1 MMEVSKKTFDTSFP
15 LSTEAVGVF
24 RYLVWPER
32 APSRQKQDRRGPR
45 LPAGR
50 KGHNMNETSSSGSL
64 ALWAGSFNHCEVKI
78 DIQRGLWYQKY
89 DQKQCGGI
97 RMEQETKEYLERLL
111 VGLTTKEDLEK
122 LRQETKSNLRQ
133 LKEESKNQI
142 LEWKQEV
149 KAELEQT
156 RKGEVG
162 QTDPM
167 QKEFRDGIQELKVET
182 QSALD
187 QSFQKIE
194 TLLQEIKEVRET
206 PSSDARQGPSIEVS
220 GLKDGIESLKE
231 GIKEVAE
238 EIVYIKEMMKDGF
251 VEVQTELGSMMRFS
265 YADLE
270 RKFNAL
276 EARIKALEK
285 MVFP

>member
-1 MMEVSKKTFDTSFP
+1 M
-15 LSTEAVGVF
+15 
-24 RYLVWPER
+24 R
-32 APSRQKQDRRGPR
+32 
-45 LPAGR
+45 
-50 KGHNMNETSSSGSL
+50 
-64 ALWAGSFNHCEVKI
+64 
-78 DIQRGLWYQKY
+78 
-89 DQKQCGGI
+89 GI
-97 RMEQETKEYLERLL
+97 RMDQETKEYLERILM
-111 VGLTTKEDLEK
+111 GLTTKEDLEK

-133 LKEESKNQI
+133 LKEENKNQI
-142 LEWKQEV
+142 FEWNQEM
-149 KAELEQT
+149 KADLEQMK
-156 RKGEVG
+156 KGEAE

-167 QKEFRDGIQELKVET
+167 RKEFRDGMQELKVET

-194 TLLQEIKEVRET
+194 TLLQEIKEAGET
-206 PSSDARQGPSIEVS
+206 PSSEARQGPSIEVS
-220 GLKDGIESLKE
+220 GLKDGIESLRE
-231 GIKEVAE
+231 GIKEVTE
-238 EIVYIKEMMKDGF
+238 EILCIKEKMKDGF

>member
-1 MMEVSKKTFDTSFP
+1 M
-15 LSTEAVGVF
+15 
-24 RYLVWPER
+24 R
-32 APSRQKQDRRGPR
+32 
-45 LPAGR
+45 
-50 KGHNMNETSSSGSL
+50 
-64 ALWAGSFNHCEVKI
+64 
-78 DIQRGLWYQKY
+78 
-89 DQKQCGGI
+89 GI
-97 RMEQETKEYLERLL
+97 RMDQETKEYLERILM
-111 VGLTTKEDLEK
+111 GLTTKEDLEK
-122 LRQETKSNLRQ
+122 LRQETKSNFRQ
-133 LKEESKNQI
+133 LKEENKNQI

-149 KAELEQT
+149 KADLEQL
-156 RKGEVG
+156 RKGEAE
-162 QTDPM
+162 QADPM
-167 QKEFRDGIQELKVET
+167 RKEFRDGMQGLKVET

-194 TLLQEIKEVRET
+194 TLLQEIKEAGET
-206 PSSDARQGPSIEVS
+206 PSSDARQGPGIEVS

-231 GIKEVAE
+231 GIKEVTE
-238 EIVYIKEMMKDGF
+238 EILYIKEKMKDGF

>member
-1 MMEVSKKTFDTSFP
+1 VVFKFP
-15 LSTEAVGVF
+15 LIIM
-24 RYLVWPER
+24 R
-32 APSRQKQDRRGPR
+32 
-45 LPAGR
+45 
-50 KGHNMNETSSSGSL
+50 
-64 ALWAGSFNHCEVKI
+64 
-78 DIQRGLWYQKY
+78 
-89 DQKQCGGI
+89 GI
-97 RMEQETKEYLERLL
+97 RMDQETREYLERMLL
-111 VGLTTKEDLEK
+111 GLTTKEDLEK
-122 LRQETKSNLRQ
+122 LRQETKSNFRQ
-133 LKEESKNQI
+133 LKEENKNQI

-149 KAELEQT
+149 KADLEQL

-167 QKEFRDGIQELKVET
+167 RKEFRDGFQDLKVET

-194 TLLQEIKEVRET
+194 TLLQEIKKEGET
-206 PSSDARQGPSIEVS
+206 SSSDAGQGPSIEVI
-220 GLKDGIESLKE
+220 GLKDGIESLRE
-231 GIKEVAE
+231 GIKEVTE
-238 EIVYIKEMMKDGF
+238 EILYIKEKMKDGF

-270 RKFNAL
+270 RKFSAM

>member
-1 MMEVSKKTFDTSFP
+1 MD
-15 LSTEAVGVF
+15 
-24 RYLVWPER
+24 
-32 APSRQKQDRRGPR
+32 
-45 LPAGR
+45 
-50 KGHNMNETSSSGSL
+50 
-64 ALWAGSFNHCEVKI
+64 
-78 DIQRGLWYQKY
+78 
-89 DQKQCGGI
+89 
-97 RMEQETKEYLERLL
+97 QETKEYLERILM
-111 VGLTTKEDLEK
+111 GLTTKEDLEK
-122 LRQETKSNLRQ
+122 LRQETKSNFRQ
-133 LKEESKNQI
+133 LKEENKNQI

-149 KAELEQT
+149 KSDLEQL
-156 RKGEVG
+156 RQGEAG
-162 QTDPM
+162 QTDPIR
-167 QKEFRDGIQELKVET
+167 KEFREGMQGLKVET

-194 TLLQEIKEVRET
+194 TLLQEIKEAAET
-206 PSSDARQGPSIEVS
+206 PSSDARQGPGIEVS

-231 GIKEVAE
+231 GIKEVTE
-238 EIVYIKEMMKDGF
+238 EILYIKEKMKDGF